1 MKELAE
7 FAIELLRSALDALKD
22 DQGGWVVVLAV
33 VLVVLLV
40 AALCFFCWWMGR
52 KTSKTPSDQAKLLL
66 FINGNGNSLSI
77 FGSSSGDVSEL
88 HIEKKPL
95 AGGNGR
101 RRERKDREAEN
112 ARGKGEQDEKTT

>member
-7 FAIELLRSALDALKD
+7 LAVELLRPALDALKD
-22 DQGGWVVVLAV
+22 DQGSWTGVLV

-40 AALCFFCWWMGR
+40 AGLCFFCWRMGR
-52 KTSKTPSDQAKLLL
+52 KTSKTRAAPPKLSVV
-66 FINGNGNSLSI
+66 INGDGNSVSV
-77 FGSSSGDVSEL
+77 FGSSPEDVTEF
-88 HIEKKPL
+88 HTKKKPL

-112 ARGKGEQDEKTT
+112 ARGKGKQDEKTT